1 LLSADLEIL
10 IRTALAEDI
19 GSGDITTSCTV
30 PPGAQGK
37 GRIVA
42 KEPLVLAGVD
52 VAAQVFWAVN
62 RELEVHIPL
71 KDGSRANEGDT
82 LLEVMGDL
90 AAILMAERTALNFLQ
105 RLSGIATLTR
115 AFVDKIGGTR
125 ARILDTRKTTPGYRL
140 LEKAAV
146 RVGGGYNHRFGLY
159 DGVLIKDNHIV
170 AAGSIHKAVQAALD
184 SKAHALRV
192 EVEVETLD
200 QLTEAIAAGAH
211 VVMLDNMDLH
221 TMAEAVRRA
230 KGKVP
235 LEASGGITLENVG
248 EIAATGVDLIS
259 IGALTHSARAVDMS
273 MEIEPTQ
280 KAHIL

>member
-1 LLSADLEIL
+1 MLSAELEIL
-10 IRTALAEDI
+10 IRTALEEDI

-30 PPGAQGK
+30 PPGAQGE

-42 KEPLVLAGVD
+42 KEPLVLAGID
-52 VAAQVFWAVN
+52 VARQVFWAVN
-62 RELEVHIPL
+62 RGLKVHIPL

-82 LLEVMGDL
+82 LLEVAGDL
-90 AAILMAERTALNFLQ
+90 VGILAAERTALNFLQ
-105 RLSGIATLTR
+105 RLSGIATLTN
-115 AFVDKIGGTR
+115 AFVDKVKGTR

-170 AAGSIHKAVQAALD
+170 AAGSITKALQAALD
-184 SKAHALRV
+184 SSSHTFRV
-192 EVEVETLD
+192 EVEVETLE
-200 QLTEAIAAGAH
+200 QLDEAIAAGAH
-211 VVMLDNMDLH
+211 VVMLDNMDLQ
-221 TMAEAVRRA
+221 TMAAAVRRT
-230 KGKVP
+230 KGKIP

-259 IGALTHSARAVDMS
+259 VGALTHSARAVDMS
-273 MEIEPTQ
+273 MEIQPV
-280 KAHIL
+280 

>member
-1 LLSADLEIL
+1 MLSAELEIL
-10 IRTALAEDI
+10 IRTALEEDI

-30 PPGAQGK
+30 SPGAQGE

-42 KEPLVLAGVD
+42 KEPLVLAGID
-52 VAAQVFWAVN
+52 VARQVFWAVN
-62 RELEVHIPL
+62 RELQVHIPL

-82 LLEVMGDL
+82 LLEVTGDL
-90 AAILMAERTALNFLQ
+90 AAILAAERTALNFLQ
-105 RLSGIATLTR
+105 RLSGIATLTN
-115 AFVDKIGGTR
+115 AFVDKVKGTR

-146 RVGGGYNHRFGLY
+146 RLGGGYNHRFGLY

-170 AAGSIHKAVQAALD
+170 AAGSIRKALQAALD
-184 SKAHALRV
+184 SSSHTFRV
-192 EVEVETLD
+192 EVEVETLE
-200 QLTEAIAAGAH
+200 QLDEAIAAGAH

-221 TMAEAVRRA
+221 TMAAAVRRT
-230 KGKVP
+230 KGKIP

-259 IGALTHSARAVDMS
+259 VGALTHSARAVDMS
-273 MEIEPTQ
+273 MEIQP
-280 KAHIL
+280 A